1 MVVAAVLVGALF
13 YHREFAILRI
23 VSHPVVERRVLDCYS
38 DNRMRGHVGH
48 PFAPEKNRAAVA
60 QRAFVLFSRPYSHR
74 RDFFLVEDWPHRH
87 NPSRKRAACGVS
99 VAAGAKRQYR
109 SAEHSLSN
117 SSRGRRVM
125 ASPKMFDL
133 SGKVAVVT
141 GGNGG
146 IGRGIALGLA
156 EAGAAVA
163 ILARN
168 EEKNRA
174 VVDELANAG
183 VPAIA
188 IKLDV
193 TRRDDLRPA
202 MEEVERKLGPVSVL
216 VNNAGIAIMGSV
228 LNFRAEDWDR
238 VIETNLNSCFFLSQ
252 IAAQS
257 MVARKQG
264 KIINIASEYSLF
276 GAQSIIPYGAA
287 KGALVQVTKTMA
299 IELAPHNIQVNA
311 ILPGWIETDM
321 TVVAQSGPW
330 FKEII
335 MRTPAGRFGK
345 PEDTA
350 GAAVFLASHAS
361 DFVTGSIVY
370 VDGGYAIR

>member
-1 MVVAAVLVGALF
+1 
-13 YHREFAILRI
+13 
-23 VSHPVVERRVLDCYS
+23 
-38 DNRMRGHVGH
+38 
-48 PFAPEKNRAAVA
+48 
-60 QRAFVLFSRPYSHR
+60 
-74 RDFFLVEDWPHRH
+74 
-87 NPSRKRAACGVS
+87 
-99 VAAGAKRQYR
+99 
-109 SAEHSLSN
+109 
-117 SSRGRRVM
+117 M

-141 GGNGG
+141 GGNSG

-174 VVDELANAG
+174 VVDALAKAG

-188 IKLDV
+188 IQLDV
-193 TRRDDLRPA
+193 TRRDEPRPA
-202 MEEVERKLGPVSVL
+202 IEEVERKLGPVSIL
-216 VNNAGIAIMGSV
+216 VNNAGIVIMGSAS
-228 LNFRAEDWDR
+228 NFSAEDWDR
-238 VIETNLNSCFFLSQ
+238 VIETNLSSCFFLSQ

-264 KIINIASEYSLF
+264 KIINIVSEYSLF
-276 GAQSIIPYGAA
+276 GAQTGIPYSAA
-287 KGALVQVTKTMA
+287 KGALVQTTRTMA
-299 IELAPHNIQVNA
+299 IELAPHNVQVNA

-321 TVVAQSGPW
+321 TAGVQRGPM
-330 FKEII
+330 FQEII

-345 PEDTA
+345 PEEMA
-350 GAAVFLASHAS
+350 GAAVFLASRAS
-361 DFVTGSIVY
+361 DFVTGSIVC